1 MNIHK
6 VTQGHLVKRAI
17 LDQVITQARNQVQTP
32 NSIYNQFKNLLDP
45 LEAWRHGH
53 YRNLACMLDMS
64 INTLKYYIQEGDHLK
79 QNNRKKILDFLG
91 YATNNGWE
99 TLEQE
104 AIFKLLAKK
113 LSA

>member
-1 MNIHK
+1 MNINT

-17 LDQVITQARNQVQTP
+17 LDQIITKARNLVQTP
-32 NSIYNQFKNLLDP
+32 NNIYNQFKNLLDP
-45 LEAWRHGH
+45 IEAWRHGH

-79 QNNRKKILDFLG
+79 QNNRKKILDFLEHPS
-91 YATNNGWE
+91 NKWE
-99 TLEQE
+99 DLEQE

>member
-1 MNIHK
+1 VNLDAI
-6 VTQGHLVKRAI
+6 TQGHLVKRAI
-17 LDQVITQARNQVQTP
+17 LDQIITQARSQVQAT

-45 LEAWRHGH
+45 METWRHGH

-64 INTLKYYIQEGDHLK
+64 INTLKYYVQEGDHLK
-79 QNNRKKILDFLG
+79 QNNRKKILQFLG
-91 YATNNGWE
+91 YSPNNWD

-113 LSA
+113 LSV